1 VVLAVCAAALVG
13 CGKDSDSK
21 SANRDNATSTSAEN
35 TPAGDAVPLATG
47 AKSGLTPP
55 DTCQVV
61 PAAALA
67 EVTGTVTAGE
77 QQLAEGT
84 EDDGVEFAASTCT
97 YTMGTGTIGVALI
110 ATTDP
115 DGYVTYLEAQV
126 GNTIVGNA
134 DVSGLPETTVVI
146 DHTDGT
152 RTYLVTDAALYST
165 TAPPGLAKQVAVWL
179 YSRV

>member
-1 VVLAVCAAALVG
+1 MLAVCAAALVS

-21 SANRDNATSTSAEN
+21 SANQDNATSTPAEN
-35 TPAGDAVPLATG
+35 TFAGDTVPLATG

-55 DTCQVV
+55 DTCQLV
-61 PAAALA
+61 PAADLA
-67 EVTGTVTAGE
+67 EITGAVTAGE

-84 EDDGVEFAASTCT
+84 EDDGVEFTASTCT
-97 YTMGTGTIGVALI
+97 YTMDAGTIGVALI

-115 DGYVTYLEAQV
+115 DGYVTYLEAQL
-126 GNTIVGNA
+126 GNTIVGDA

-152 RTYLVTDAALYST
+152 RTYLVTDAALYSAT
-165 TAPPGLAKQVAVWL
+165 GPPELAQQVAVWL